1 MKKEKKE
8 RKSKMKA
15 KGIIGVSFVAAVAA
29 VILNFRGCGGLG
41 FGNGKGDGDG
51 EGTADRTVSV
61 EVTTADEQEQTE
73 ATEITTEE
81 ISVVELKV
89 NGNEYIFDNTKY
101 SVDETEKLIEDIK
114 AKASTSVKL
123 VDEDASEKAFTTIKQ
138 ALKDNNISFTETE

>member
-1 MKKEKKE
+1 MKKEKAK
-8 RKSKMKA
+8 KSK
-15 KGIIGVSFVAAVAA
+15 KGIIGAGCLAAVAA
-29 VILNFRGCGGLG
+29 AVINFRGCGGLG

-73 ATEITTEE
+73 TTEITTEE

-101 SVDETEKLIEDIK
+101 SVDETDKLIEDIK

>member
-1 MKKEKKE
+1 
-8 RKSKMKA
+8 MKA

-73 ATEITTEE
+73 TTEITTEE

-101 SVDETEKLIEDIK
+101 SVDETDKLIEDIK